1 MPRTDGTDDKR
12 WYNLHVH
19 WIYQSMTD
27 TLCPGQIIKC
37 DWLRLEW
44 TKLKSISG
52 MCFFSKGIAESSDQ
66 VSNTPSFHS
75 VQNFKAVLLVQR
87 ATGPPVLPETAG
99 HDCGCELWRCSWR
112 ASFGDDH
119 NASHHWLWPLTDPA
133 MTRPPD
139 IFLTQLLE
147 SKCCLKCWNKT
158 RSFQNTMGKPY
169 RPSLLTSPDLPQSLI
184 SASCQ

>member
-37 DWLRLEW
+37 DWLRLER

-87 ATGPPVLPETAG
+87 ATGPPVLPENS
-99 HDCGCELWRCSWR
+99 RS
-112 ASFGDDH
+112 
-119 NASHHWLWPLTDPA
+119 WLWMWTLK
-133 MTRPPD
+133 M
-139 IFLTQLLE
+139 QLE
-147 SKCCLKCWNKT
+147 SILWWWSQCL
-158 RSFQNTMGKPY
+158 SP
-169 RPSLLTSPDLPQSLI
+169 LALTSDRPCHDKATWHISDSAPGISLPQVLE
-184 SASCQ
+184 